1 MTPAERE
8 AEPVLIEF
16 VNVSKVY
23 GETVALLDV
32 NCFIDAAEFV
42 FLVGPSGAG
51 KSTFTRLIYREEVP
65 TRGAVVVDGI
75 NVGRIRRREVPFLRR
90 RMGIV
95 FQDFKLLPDKTIYEN
110 VAFAMLVT
118 GATPR
123 RISRRVPEVL
133 ELVGLGDRHRAYPH
147 QLSGGEQQRAA
158 VARAIANEPKI
169 LLADE
174 PTGNLDPET
183 AWGIMELLLE
193 INRMGTTM
201 VIATHAQQIVDAVG
215 RRVIALRDGQIVRDQ
230 LQGVYH
236 AR

>member
-1 MTPAERE
+1 M
-8 AEPVLIEF
+8 IEF

>member
-1 MTPAERE
+1 M
-8 AEPVLIEF
+8 IEF
-16 VNVSKVY
+16 INVSKVY

-32 NCFIDAAEFV
+32 NCYIDASELV

-65 TRGAVVVDGI
+65 TRGAVVVDGV
-75 NVGRIRRREVPFLRR
+75 NVARMRRREVPFLRR
-90 RMGIV
+90 KIGVV
-95 FQDFKLLPDKTIYEN
+95 FQDFKLLPDKTVFEN

-118 GATPR
+118 GASR
-123 RISRRVPEVL
+123 REISRRVPEVL
-133 ELVGLGDRHRAYPH
+133 EMVGLADKHKAYPH

-158 VARAIANEPKI
+158 VARAIVNEPRI

-174 PTGNLDPET
+174 PTGNLDPDT

-193 INRMGTTM
+193 INRLGTTM
-201 VIATHAQQIVDAVG
+201 VIATHAQQIVDALG

>member
-1 MTPAERE
+1 M
-8 AEPVLIEF
+8 LIEF

-23 GETVALLDV
+23 GDNVALLDV
-32 NCFIDAAEFV
+32 NCYIDTGEFV

-65 TRGAVVVDGI
+65 TRGAVIVDGT
-75 NVGRIRRREVPFLRR
+75 NVSRIRRREVPYLRR

-95 FQDFKLLPDKTIYEN
+95 FQDFKLLPDKTVYEN

-118 GATPR
+118 GAPPR

-133 ELVGLGDRHRAYPH
+133 ELVGLGDRQRAYPH

-158 VARAIANEPKI
+158 VARAIANEPRI

-183 AWGIMELLLE
+183 AWGIVELLLE
-193 INRMGTTM
+193 INRLGTTM

>member
-1 MTPAERE
+1 
-8 AEPVLIEF
+8 
-16 VNVSKVY
+16 
-23 GETVALLDV
+23 
-32 NCFIDAAEFV
+32 
-42 FLVGPSGAG
+42 VGPSGAG

-65 TRGAVVVDGI
+65 TRGAVIVDGT
-75 NVGRIRRREVPFLRR
+75 NVSRIRRREVPYLRR

-95 FQDFKLLPDKTIYEN
+95 FQDFKLLPDKTVYEN

-118 GATPR
+118 GAPPR

-133 ELVGLGDRHRAYPH
+133 ELVGLGDRQRAYPH

-158 VARAIANEPKI
+158 VARAIANEPRI

-183 AWGIMELLLE
+183 AWGIVELLLE
-193 INRMGTTM
+193 INRLGTTM

-236 AR
+236 

>member
-1 MTPAERE
+1 M
-8 AEPVLIEF
+8 IEF

-32 NCFIDAAEFV
+32 SCYIDAGEFV

-65 TRGAVVVDGI
+65 TRGMVVVDGV
-75 NVGRIRRREVPFLRR
+75 NVGRLRRREVPFLRR

-95 FQDFKLLPDKTIYEN
+95 FQDYKLLPDKTVYEN

-123 RISRRVPEVL
+123 RIGQRVPQVL
-133 ELVGLGDRHRAYPH
+133 DLVGLGDRHRAYPH

-158 VARAIANEPKI
+158 VARAIANEPRL

-174 PTGNLDPET
+174 PTGNLDPDT
-183 AWGIMELLLE
+183 AWGIMELLSE
-193 INRMGTTM
+193 INRIGTT
-201 VIATHAQQIVDAVG
+201 VVVATHAQHIVDAMG
-215 RRVIALRDGQIVRDQ
+215 RRVIALRGGQIVRDQ